1 MRHYVLVIQSKLCS
15 DALVVSLAVG
25 YMLGGV
31 GLVSKV
37 NRLTDEKW
45 NLDGNAPSSSF
56 AESVEPTG
64 PKLSEAKAGAY
75 YLDAVEPSVQPLAD
89 AMTVSFS
96 GNLIATQAASAQA
109 AKALRATA
117 KALRSR
123 TWPDS
128 LTNAVRPLP
137 TTMPTKPSK
146 PTTLPHRSTIL
157 PVKNSLKSMP
167 PSERGRCLSAPQ
179 TWPACG
185 NGTDHSAGNRAHR
198 GSRHSAGSDISG
210 SSVNKGRRM
219 LAVTVRSRAPPV
231 NLSEPVVQSVERQ
244 EHRWQRVG

>member
-15 DALVVSLAVG
+15 DALVVSLAVS

-96 GNLIATQAASAQA
+96 GNLIAAQAASAQA

-128 LTNAVRPLP
+128 LTNAV
-137 TTMPTKPSK
+137 TTIADNYANKAK
-146 PTTLPHRSTIL
+146 QADY
-157 PVKNSLKSMP
+157 V
-167 PSERGRCLSAPQ
+167 A
-179 TWPACG
+179 
-185 NGTDHSAGNRAHR
+185 
-198 GSRHSAGSDISG
+198 
-210 SSVNKGRRM
+210 SSVNDIASKELTQIDAYQVSEADAYLRHKLGLPAATASTIPLEIVHIEDRGIQ
-219 LAVTVRSRAPPV
+219 LAAISPDLP
-231 NLSEPVVQSVERQ
+231 
-244 EHRWQRVG
+244 

>member
-1 MRHYVLVIQSKLCS
+1 MRHYVLVIQSELCS

-64 PKLSEAKAGAY
+64 PKLNEAKAGAY
-75 YLDAVEPSVQPLAD
+75 YLDAVESSVQPLAD

-96 GNLIATQAASAQA
+96 GNLIAAQAASAQA

-128 LTNAVRPLP
+128 LTNAV
-137 TTMPTKPSK
+137 TTIADNYANKAK
-146 PTTLPHRSTIL
+146 QADY
-157 PVKNSLKSMP
+157 V
-167 PSERGRCLSAPQ
+167 A
-179 TWPACG
+179 
-185 NGTDHSAGNRAHR
+185 
-198 GSRHSAGSDISG
+198 
-210 SSVNKGRRM
+210 SSVNDIASKELTQIDAYQVSEADAYLRHKLGLPAATASTIPLEIVHIEDRGIQ
-219 LAVTVRSRAPPV
+219 LAATSPDLP
-231 NLSEPVVQSVERQ
+231 
-244 EHRWQRVG
+244 

>member
-75 YLDAVEPSVQPLAD
+75 YLDAVEPSIQPLAD

-96 GNLIATQAASAQA
+96 GNLIAAQAASAQA

-128 LTNAVRPLP
+128 LTNAV
-137 TTMPTKPSK
+137 TTIADNYANKAK
-146 PTTLPHRSTIL
+146 QADY
-157 PVKNSLKSMP
+157 V
-167 PSERGRCLSAPQ
+167 A
-179 TWPACG
+179 
-185 NGTDHSAGNRAHR
+185 
-198 GSRHSAGSDISG
+198 
-210 SSVNKGRRM
+210 SSVNDIASKELTQIGAYQVSEADAYLRHKLGLPAATASTIPLEIVHIEDRGIQ
-219 LAVTVRSRAPPV
+219 LAATSPDLP
-231 NLSEPVVQSVERQ
+231 
-244 EHRWQRVG
+244 

>member
-56 AESVEPTG
+56 AESVELTG

-96 GNLIATQAASAQA
+96 GNLIAAQAASAQA

-128 LTNAVRPLP
+128 LTNTV
-137 TTMPTKPSK
+137 TTIADNYANKAK
-146 PTTLPHRSTIL
+146 QADY
-157 PVKNSLKSMP
+157 V
-167 PSERGRCLSAPQ
+167 A
-179 TWPACG
+179 
-185 NGTDHSAGNRAHR
+185 
-198 GSRHSAGSDISG
+198 
-210 SSVNKGRRM
+210 SSVNDIASKELTQIDAYQVSEADAYLRHKLGLPAATASTIPLEIVHIEDRGIQ
-219 LAVTVRSRAPPV
+219 LAATSPDLP
-231 NLSEPVVQSVERQ
+231 
-244 EHRWQRVG
+244 

>member
-96 GNLIATQAASAQA
+96 GNLIAAQAASAQA

-128 LTNAVRPLP
+128 LTNTV
-137 TTMPTKPSK
+137 TTIADNYANKAK
-146 PTTLPHRSTIL
+146 QADY
-157 PVKNSLKSMP
+157 V
-167 PSERGRCLSAPQ
+167 A
-179 TWPACG
+179 
-185 NGTDHSAGNRAHR
+185 
-198 GSRHSAGSDISG
+198 
-210 SSVNKGRRM
+210 SSVNDIASKELTQIDAYQVSEADAYLRHKLGLPAATASTIPLEIVHIEDRGIQ
-219 LAVTVRSRAPPV
+219 LAATSPDLP
-231 NLSEPVVQSVERQ
+231 
-244 EHRWQRVG
+244 

>member
-15 DALVVSLAVG
+15 DALVVSLAVS

-96 GNLIATQAASAQA
+96 GNLIAAQAASAQA

-123 TWPDS
+123 PWPDS
-128 LTNAVRPLP
+128 LTNAV
-137 TTMPTKPSK
+137 TTIADNYANKAK
-146 PTTLPHRSTIL
+146 QADY
-157 PVKNSLKSMP
+157 V
-167 PSERGRCLSAPQ
+167 A
-179 TWPACG
+179 
-185 NGTDHSAGNRAHR
+185 
-198 GSRHSAGSDISG
+198 
-210 SSVNKGRRM
+210 SSVNDIASKELTQIDAYQVSEADAYLRHKLGLPAATASTIPLEIVHIEDRGIQ
-219 LAVTVRSRAPPV
+219 LAAISPDLP
-231 NLSEPVVQSVERQ
+231 
-244 EHRWQRVG
+244 

>member
-25 YMLGGV
+25 YMFGGV

-96 GNLIATQAASAQA
+96 GNLIAAQAASAQA
-109 AKALRATA
+109 AKALRATV

-128 LTNAVRPLP
+128 LTNAV
-137 TTMPTKPSK
+137 TTIADNYANKAK
-146 PTTLPHRSTIL
+146 QADY
-157 PVKNSLKSMP
+157 V
-167 PSERGRCLSAPQ
+167 A
-179 TWPACG
+179 
-185 NGTDHSAGNRAHR
+185 
-198 GSRHSAGSDISG
+198 
-210 SSVNKGRRM
+210 SSVNDIASKELTQIDAYQVSEADAYLRHKLGLPAATASTISLEIVHIEDRGIQ
-219 LAVTVRSRAPPV
+219 LAATSPDLP
-231 NLSEPVVQSVERQ
+231 
-244 EHRWQRVG
+244 

>member
-96 GNLIATQAASAQA
+96 GNLIAAQAASAQA

-128 LTNAVRPLP
+128 LTNAV
-137 TTMPTKPSK
+137 TTIADNYVNKAK
-146 PTTLPHRSTIL
+146 QADY
-157 PVKNSLKSMP
+157 V
-167 PSERGRCLSAPQ
+167 A
-179 TWPACG
+179 
-185 NGTDHSAGNRAHR
+185 
-198 GSRHSAGSDISG
+198 
-210 SSVNKGRRM
+210 SSVNDIASKE
-219 LAVTVRSRAPPV
+219 LTQIDAYQV
-231 NLSEPVVQSVERQ
+231 SEADAYLRHKLGLPAATASTIPLEIVHIEDRGIQLVAKSPDLP
-244 EHRWQRVG
+244 

>member
-15 DALVVSLAVG
+15 DALVVSLAVS

-45 NLDGNAPSSSF
+45 NLDGSAPSSSF

-96 GNLIATQAASAQA
+96 GNLIAAQAASAQA

-128 LTNAVRPLP
+128 LTNAV
-137 TTMPTKPSK
+137 TTIADNYANKAK
-146 PTTLPHRSTIL
+146 QADY
-157 PVKNSLKSMP
+157 V
-167 PSERGRCLSAPQ
+167 A
-179 TWPACG
+179 
-185 NGTDHSAGNRAHR
+185 
-198 GSRHSAGSDISG
+198 
-210 SSVNKGRRM
+210 SSVNDIASKELTQIDAYQVSEADAYLRHKLGLPAATASTIPLEIVHIEDRGIQ
-219 LAVTVRSRAPPV
+219 LAAISPDLP
-231 NLSEPVVQSVERQ
+231 
-244 EHRWQRVG
+244 

>member
-25 YMLGGV
+25 YMLCGV

-45 NLDGNAPSSSF
+45 NLDGNALSSSF

-128 LTNAVRPLP
+128 LTNAV
-137 TTMPTKPSK
+137 TTIADNYANKAK
-146 PTTLPHRSTIL
+146 QADY
-157 PVKNSLKSMP
+157 V
-167 PSERGRCLSAPQ
+167 A
-179 TWPACG
+179 
-185 NGTDHSAGNRAHR
+185 
-198 GSRHSAGSDISG
+198 
-210 SSVNKGRRM
+210 SSVNDIASKELTQIDAYQVSEADAYLRHKLGLPAATAPTIPLEIVHIEDRGIQ
-219 LAVTVRSRAPPV
+219 LAATSPDLP
-231 NLSEPVVQSVERQ
+231 
-244 EHRWQRVG
+244 

>member
-96 GNLIATQAASAQA
+96 GNLIAAQAASAQA

-128 LTNAVRPLP
+128 LTNAV
-137 TTMPTKPSK
+137 TTIADNYANKAK
-146 PTTLPHRSTIL
+146 QADY
-157 PVKNSLKSMP
+157 V
-167 PSERGRCLSAPQ
+167 A
-179 TWPACG
+179 
-185 NGTDHSAGNRAHR
+185 
-198 GSRHSAGSDISG
+198 
-210 SSVNKGRRM
+210 SSVNDIASKELTQIGAYQVSEADAYLRHKLGLPAATASTIPLEIVHIEDRGIQ
-219 LAVTVRSRAPPV
+219 LAATSPDLP
-231 NLSEPVVQSVERQ
+231 
-244 EHRWQRVG
+244 

>member
-96 GNLIATQAASAQA
+96 GNLIAAQAASAQA

-128 LTNAVRPLP
+128 LTNAV
-137 TTMPTKPSK
+137 TTIADNYANKAK
-146 PTTLPHRSTIL
+146 QADY
-157 PVKNSLKSMP
+157 V
-167 PSERGRCLSAPQ
+167 A
-179 TWPACG
+179 
-185 NGTDHSAGNRAHR
+185 
-198 GSRHSAGSDISG
+198 
-210 SSVNKGRRM
+210 SSVNDIASKELTQIDAYQVSEADAYLRHKLGLPAATASTIPLEIVHIKDRGIQ
-219 LAVTVRSRAPPV
+219 LAATSPDLP
-231 NLSEPVVQSVERQ
+231 
-244 EHRWQRVG
+244 

>member
-96 GNLIATQAASAQA
+96 GNLIAAQAASAQA

-128 LTNAVRPLP
+128 LTNAV
-137 TTMPTKPSK
+137 TTIADNYANKAK
-146 PTTLPHRSTIL
+146 QADY
-157 PVKNSLKSMP
+157 V
-167 PSERGRCLSAPQ
+167 A
-179 TWPACG
+179 
-185 NGTDHSAGNRAHR
+185 
-198 GSRHSAGSDISG
+198 
-210 SSVNKGRRM
+210 SSVNDIASKELTQIDAYQVSEADAYLRHKLGLPAATASTIPLEIVHIEDRGIQ
-219 LAVTVRSRAPPV
+219 LAATSPDLP
-231 NLSEPVVQSVERQ
+231 
-244 EHRWQRVG
+244 

>member
-64 PKLSEAKAGAY
+64 PKLNEAKAGAY

-96 GNLIATQAASAQA
+96 GNLIAAQAASAQA

-128 LTNAVRPLP
+128 LTNAV
-137 TTMPTKPSK
+137 TTIADNYANKAK
-146 PTTLPHRSTIL
+146 QADY
-157 PVKNSLKSMP
+157 V
-167 PSERGRCLSAPQ
+167 A
-179 TWPACG
+179 
-185 NGTDHSAGNRAHR
+185 
-198 GSRHSAGSDISG
+198 
-210 SSVNKGRRM
+210 SSVNDIASKELTQIDAYQVSEADAYLRHKLGLPAATASTIPLEIVHIEDRGIQ
-219 LAVTVRSRAPPV
+219 LAATSPDLP
-231 NLSEPVVQSVERQ
+231 
-244 EHRWQRVG
+244 

>member
-96 GNLIATQAASAQA
+96 GNLIAAQAASAQA

-128 LTNAVRPLP
+128 LTNAV
-137 TTMPTKPSK
+137 TTIADKAK
-146 PTTLPHRSTIL
+146 QADY
-157 PVKNSLKSMP
+157 V
-167 PSERGRCLSAPQ
+167 A
-179 TWPACG
+179 
-185 NGTDHSAGNRAHR
+185 
-198 GSRHSAGSDISG
+198 
-210 SSVNKGRRM
+210 SSVNDIASKELTPIDAYQVSEADAYLRHKLGLPAATASTIPLEIVHIEDRGIQ
-219 LAVTVRSRAPPV
+219 LAATSPDLP
-231 NLSEPVVQSVERQ
+231 
-244 EHRWQRVG
+244 

>member
-1 MRHYVLVIQSKLCS
+1 MWHYVLVIQSKLCS

-96 GNLIATQAASAQA
+96 GNLIAAQAASAQA

-128 LTNAVRPLP
+128 LTNAV
-137 TTMPTKPSK
+137 TTIADKAK
-146 PTTLPHRSTIL
+146 QADY
-157 PVKNSLKSMP
+157 V
-167 PSERGRCLSAPQ
+167 A
-179 TWPACG
+179 
-185 NGTDHSAGNRAHR
+185 
-198 GSRHSAGSDISG
+198 
-210 SSVNKGRRM
+210 SSVNDIASKELTPIDAYQVSEADAYLRHKLGLPAATASTIPLEIVHIEDRGIQ
-219 LAVTVRSRAPPV
+219 LAATSPDLP
-231 NLSEPVVQSVERQ
+231 
-244 EHRWQRVG
+244 

>member
-157 PVKNSLKSMP
+157 PVKNSPQSMP
-167 PSERGRCLSAPQ
+167 
-179 TWPACG
+179 T
-185 NGTDHSAGNRAHR
+185 
-198 GSRHSAGSDISG
+198 
-210 SSVNKGRRM
+210 K
-219 LAVTVRSRAPPV
+219 
-231 NLSEPVVQSVERQ
+231 
-244 EHRWQRVG
+244 

>member
-1 MRHYVLVIQSKLCS
+1 M
-15 DALVVSLAVG
+15 VVSLAVG

-96 GNLIATQAASAQA
+96 GNLIVAQAASAQA

-128 LTNAVRPLP
+128 LTNAV
-137 TTMPTKPSK
+137 TTIADNYANKAK
-146 PTTLPHRSTIL
+146 QADY
-157 PVKNSLKSMP
+157 V
-167 PSERGRCLSAPQ
+167 A
-179 TWPACG
+179 
-185 NGTDHSAGNRAHR
+185 
-198 GSRHSAGSDISG
+198 
-210 SSVNKGRRM
+210 SSVNDIASKELTQIDAYQVSEADAYLRHKLGLPAATASTIPLEIVHIEDRGIQ
-219 LAVTVRSRAPPV
+219 LAATSPDLP
-231 NLSEPVVQSVERQ
+231 
-244 EHRWQRVG
+244 

>member
-96 GNLIATQAASAQA
+96 GNLIAAQAASAQA
-109 AKALRATA
+109 AKALRATV

-123 TWPDS
+123 TWPES
-128 LTNAVRPLP
+128 LTNTV
-137 TTMPTKPSK
+137 TTIADNYANKAK
-146 PTTLPHRSTIL
+146 QADY
-157 PVKNSLKSMP
+157 V
-167 PSERGRCLSAPQ
+167 A
-179 TWPACG
+179 
-185 NGTDHSAGNRAHR
+185 
-198 GSRHSAGSDISG
+198 
-210 SSVNKGRRM
+210 SSVNDIASKELTQIDAYQVSEADAYLRHKLGLPAATASTIPLEIVHIEDRGIQ
-219 LAVTVRSRAPPV
+219 LAATSPDLP
-231 NLSEPVVQSVERQ
+231 
-244 EHRWQRVG
+244 

>member
-96 GNLIATQAASAQA
+96 GNLIAAQA

-128 LTNAVRPLP
+128 LTNAV
-137 TTMPTKPSK
+137 TTIADNYANKAK
-146 PTTLPHRSTIL
+146 QADY
-157 PVKNSLKSMP
+157 V
-167 PSERGRCLSAPQ
+167 A
-179 TWPACG
+179 
-185 NGTDHSAGNRAHR
+185 
-198 GSRHSAGSDISG
+198 
-210 SSVNKGRRM
+210 SSVNDIASKELTQIDAYQVSEADAYLRHKLGLPAATAPTIPLEIVHIEDRGIQ
-219 LAVTVRSRAPPV
+219 LAATSPDLP
-231 NLSEPVVQSVERQ
+231 
-244 EHRWQRVG
+244 